1 MLHPKVDVERL
12 YIPRKDGERGLIDV
26 KTAFKTVT
34 IGLDHYLKHKEGQ
47 YPKKVL
53 EHEQSKTKNSIT
65 KNATNKFKRE
75 VTMPEIESREDNS
88 ASENGTALKHMF
100 KSKMKSMKEEKW
112 KNNSCMASIH
122 GS

>member
-53 EHEQSKTKNSIT
+53 EHEQSTTKNSIS
-65 KNATNKFKRE
+65 KNATKKFKRE

-88 ASENGTALKHMF
+88 ASENAIALKHMF
-100 KSKMKSMKEEKW
+100 KSKMKSMKEEKR
-112 KNNSCMASIH
+112 KNKALH
-122 GS
+122 G